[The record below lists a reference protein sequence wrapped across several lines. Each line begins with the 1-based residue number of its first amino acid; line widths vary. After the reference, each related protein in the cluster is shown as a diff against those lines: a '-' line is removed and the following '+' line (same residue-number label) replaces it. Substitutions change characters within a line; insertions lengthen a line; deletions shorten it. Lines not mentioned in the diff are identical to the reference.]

1 MSSHS
6 QETIQASQ
14 WGKQDNNSGPPEMDK
29 VFKKLFSIFSGKSSG
44 AKKKSTGSSGK
55 ASSTKGLGWLV
66 ALVILVLVV
75 IWAISG
81 FFIVQPAE
89 RAVVL
94 RFGKYLETLQPGPHW
109 IPRFI
114 DSRQVVNVDQVMT
127 MNLSDT
133 MLTQKENIVDVNFA
147 IQYRISNI
155 KNYLFN
161 VINPQNSLK
170 QIVDSAV
177 RQVIGTSTLDN
188 ILTVGRAKIAS
199 RVQQQIEKLSE
210 KYQLGLEVTDVA
222 MQPAK
227 APEQVKEAFD
237 DVIKAREDN
246 QRIQNEAD
254 AYANSI
260 IPVAEGKASRILQ
273 QAAAYQKQVIY
284 QAKGQVANF
293 DALLPI
299 YQKYPKVTA
308 SRMYLDTMQQVL
320 SHSQVTVVDTGNK
333 GSSLFY
339 IPVGSAGSH
348 VITQVAPKA
357 HPSSASDA
365 TAPVSTQSNTQIQ
378 AQSGPS
384 ADAMTRYLR
393 WKEAQGNA

>member
-1 MSSHS
+1 MSSHT
-6 QETIQASQ
+6 QDTIQASQ
-14 WGKQDNNSGPPEMDK
+14 WGKQDKDSGPPEIDK
-29 VFKKLFSIFSGKSSG
+29 VFKNLFAIFSGKSGSR
-44 AKKKSTGSSGK
+44 KKPTAAGRGNSTNR
-55 ASSTKGLGWLV
+55 GLGFLII
-66 ALVILVLVV
+66 LVILVLAV

-127 MNLSDT
+127 MALSDT
-133 MLTQKENIVDVNFA
+133 MLTQEENIVDVSFA
-147 IQYRISNI
+147 IQYRIANI
-155 KNYLFN
+155 KDYLFN

-188 ILTVGRAKIAS
+188 ILTVGRAQIAN
-199 RVQQQIEKLSE
+199 RVQQQIEKLTA
-210 KYQLGLEVTDVA
+210 KYRLGLEVTDVA

-227 APEQVKEAFD
+227 APEQVKAAFD

-246 QRIQNEAD
+246 QRVQNEAD
-254 AYANSI
+254 AYANGI
-260 IPVAEGKASRILQ
+260 IPVAQGKAARILQ
-273 QAAAYQKQVIY
+273 EASAYQKQVIY
-284 QAKGQVANF
+284 KAKGQVARFN
-293 DALLPI
+293 ALVPI
-299 YQKYPKVTA
+299 YQKYPKVTE

-320 SHSQVTVVDTGNK
+320 SNSRVTLVDTGDK
-333 GSSLFY
+333 GNSLFY
-339 IPVGSAGSH
+339 IPVAATGGH
-348 VITQVAPKA
+348 VMTQSVPNVPSSKA
-357 HPSSASDA
+357 TEATTQTPISSSSSNSQQSSASM
-365 TAPVSTQSNTQIQ
+365 
-378 AQSGPS
+378 
-384 ADAMTRYLR
+384 DAMTRYLR